1 MLKRVKKLI
10 IITGL
15 LLALLVVANQALA
28 VDFCINTVNNA
39 IGLSSAS
46 DIRVIIARI
55 INIALGF
62 LGIIAV
68 ILIIYAGW
76 LWMTAGGEA
85 DKIDRAKRILTGAII
100 GLIIISAI
108 LGDLVFS
115 AYKRIY
121 ETKDFMTLI
130 KGHGGIIDIY
140 DSLLIS
146 SITFYFL
153 IQLTG
158 SSNSS
163 HSIIF
168 P

>member
-1 MLKRVKKLI
+1 MLKRGKKLI

-28 VDFCINTVNNA
+28 VDFGINEVNNA

-76 LWMTAGGEA
+76 LWMTAGGEG
-85 DKIDRAKRILTGAII
+85 DKIDRAKRSLTGAII
-100 GLIIISAI
+100 GLIII
-108 LGDLVFS
+108 
-115 AYKRIY
+115 
-121 ETKDFMTLI
+121 
-130 KGHGGIIDIY
+130 
-140 DSLLIS
+140 LLSFTIA
-146 SITFYFL
+146 
-153 IQLTG
+153 
-158 SSNSS
+158 N
-163 HSIIF
+163 
-168 P
+168 